1 MTTALITPSIL
12 TWSRLRAG
20 LSEDKL
26 AHGLAIKTEKVFEW
40 EAGESAPT
48 FKQAQKWAMLA
59 HIPFGFLFLKEPP
72 QEALPLPDLRTVGS
86 QPPAKPSID
95 LLDTVKEV
103 LRRQQWYVEYLTEH
117 ETASLPYV
125 GRFSPQSDVK
135 AVVAD
140 IRSTLDLSGDAVK
153 GTHDDYLRMLI
164 SAAESVGVLVMRSGI
179 VAGNTHR
186 KLDVGEFRGFA
197 ICNDVA
203 PMVFINSADAPT
215 ARLFTLVH
223 ELAHIWIGSS
233 GVSSGGVDAGRQEEA
248 FCNAV
253 AGEFLVPETVFRKLW
268 SDESDWTS
276 QLAEQAAR
284 FKVSRLVIARRAC
297 DLGLITRQ
305 SYRDFYLAELEAY
318 RSKEKSG
325 GSYYAN
331 AGAKNSHRFSKAVL
345 SETKRGSMLLRD
357 AATLLGIQP
366 SKIGA
371 YAESLSE

>member
-1 MTTALITPSIL
+1 MTAALINPSIL

-20 LSEDKL
+20 LSEDRL
-26 AHGLAIKTEKVFEW
+26 AHGLAIKAEKVFEW
-40 EAGESAPT
+40 EAGKSAPT
-48 FKQAQKWAMLA
+48 FKQAQKWATLA

-72 QEALPLPDLRTVGS
+72 QEALPLPDLRTVGG

-117 ETASLPYV
+117 GTAPLSFV
-125 GRFSPQSDVK
+125 GRFSPQDDVQV
-135 AVVAD
+135 VVAD
-140 IRSTLDLSGDAVK
+140 MRSTMGLTGEAVK
-153 GTHDDYLRMLI
+153 GSHEDYLRKLI
-164 SAAESVGVLVMRSGI
+164 SVAESVGVLVMRSGI

-197 ICNDVA
+197 ISHDMA

-233 GVSSGGVDAGRQEEA
+233 GISSVGVDAGRKEEA

-253 AGEFLVPETVFRKLW
+253 AGEFLVPETAFRQLW
-268 SDESDWTS
+268 RNDSDWTA
-276 QLAEQAAR
+276 QLAEHAAR

-297 DLGLITRQ
+297 DLSLITKP
-305 SYRDFYLAELEAY
+305 SYRDFYLTELETY

-345 SETKRGSMLLRD
+345 SQTNRGSMLLRD